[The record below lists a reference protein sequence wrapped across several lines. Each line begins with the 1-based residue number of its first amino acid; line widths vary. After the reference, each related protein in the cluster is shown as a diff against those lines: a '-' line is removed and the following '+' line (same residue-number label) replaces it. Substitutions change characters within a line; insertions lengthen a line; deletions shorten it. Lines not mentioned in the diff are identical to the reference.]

1 MSESLNKELNSYTS
15 TRIRLQSFD
24 PNLLSIAC
32 ENLTDSIKNIN
43 GRIVGPI
50 RLPTSKHYYCVLNSP
65 HVDKK
70 SREHF
75 EVSEYKRLIDVYTP
89 QNISNAI
96 DSFLTIP
103 VPPGVVVEIV

>member
-1 MSESLNKELNSYTS
+1 MDQNLQDVYTV
-15 TRIRLQSFD
+15 TRIKLKSFD
-24 PNLLSIAC
+24 SELLNIAC
-32 ENLTDSIKNIN
+32 DILVDSIKNIE

-70 SREHF
+70 SREQF
-75 EVSEYKRLIDVYTP
+75 EVAEYRRLLDVYTP
-89 QNISNAI
+89 KNMTNLV

-103 VPPGVVVEIV
+103 IPPGVVVEII